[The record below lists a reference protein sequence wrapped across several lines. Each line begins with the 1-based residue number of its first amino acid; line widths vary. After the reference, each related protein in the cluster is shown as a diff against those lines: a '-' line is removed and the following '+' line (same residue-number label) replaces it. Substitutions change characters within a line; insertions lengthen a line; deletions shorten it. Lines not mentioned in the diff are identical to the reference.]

1 MKEFESINDILD
13 FAVNSEQKA
22 IDFYTNMAA
31 KTNIKHMKTVFEE
44 FADEERSHKERLI
57 RIKEDKVFPTD
68 EIEIAD
74 LKIAD
79 YLVESSGDKELSY
92 QDALTLAMKR
102 EKAAFK
108 LYLKLSEQTNN
119 EKLKKV
125 FKALAQEEAKHKLR
139 FETEFDDYIL
149 KEN

>member
-1 MKEFESINDILD
+1 MKEFESVNDILD
-13 FAVNSEQKA
+13 FAINSEQKA
-22 IDFYTNMAA
+22 IDFYTNMAS
-31 KTNIKHMKTVFEE
+31 KTEIEYMKTVFEE
-44 FADEERSHKERLI
+44 YADEERSHKERLI

-68 EIEIAD
+68 EINVVD

-79 YLVESSGDKELSY
+79 YLVEAPSGEELTY

-108 LYLKLSEQTNN
+108 LYLKLSEKTKD

-125 FKALAQEEAKHKLR
+125 FKVLAQEEAKHKLR
-139 FETEFDDYIL
+139 FETEYDDYVL
-149 KEN
+149 REN